1 MPTIVTL
8 RYGQVLLGRWRG
20 ALVAVKVL
28 RETSLHR
35 PNTGA
40 LDEFRQEAAILQSL
54 RHPNILMFYGACFNC
69 QPV

>member
-1 MPTIVTL
+1 MTPMP
-8 RYGQVLLGRWRG
+8 RQVLLGRWRG

-28 RETSLHR
+28 RETSLQR
-35 PNTGA
+35 SNTGA

-54 RHPNILMFYGACFNC
+54 RHPNILMFYGACFDC